1 MTGMEAAWALA
12 AIGASIGVIGIPIAA
27 IEEQYKVLRGLIMV
41 ATIFTLPLL
50 LRLYTTAI
58 LG

>member
-1 MTGMEAAWALA
+1 MEAAWALA
-12 AIGASIGVIGIPIAA
+12 AIGAMIGVIGIPIAA
-27 IEEQYKVLRGLIMV
+27 IEEQYKVLRGLIV
-41 ATIFTLPLL
+41 VTTIFALPLL

>member
-12 AIGASIGVIGIPIAA
+12 AIGAIIAAIGIPIAA
-27 IEEQYKVLRGLIMV
+27 LMEQYRILRILIAV
-41 ATIFTLPLL
+41 TTIFALPLV

>member
-1 MTGMEAAWALA
+1 MEAAWALA